1 MKVPRILLAS
11 ALASFLPLAGAQTLI
26 KFSDPKLPFSFSYP
40 QGWVGIDFKDD
51 TNGVSLLSGKT
62 KPASLV
68 RLLFASKGGK
78 AVNLATEYQNFEA
91 GVKSSGATLK
101 LLTSKAA
108 SYGGVSGQE
117 REYTLTLKEGQLRLR
132 VWYGNGAKNM
142 YSFQLTETP
151 ARYAAASATFSKILG
166 SVRF

>member
-1 MKVPRILLAS
+1 MKVPRVLLAS
-11 ALASFLPLAGAQTLI
+11 ALAAFVPLASAQTLI

-62 KPASLV
+62 KPATLV
-68 RLLFASKGGK
+68 RLLFASKGGR
-78 AVNLATEYQNFEA
+78 AVNLATEYQNFES
-91 GVKSSGATLK
+91 GIKTTGATIK
-101 LLTSKAA
+101 LLSSKAA

-117 REYTLTLKEGQLRLR
+117 REYALTIKEGQLRLR
-132 VWYGNGAKNM
+132 VWYGNGAKNI
-142 YSFQLTETP
+142 YSFQLTDTP
-151 ARYAAASATFSKILG
+151 ARYTAASATFSKILN